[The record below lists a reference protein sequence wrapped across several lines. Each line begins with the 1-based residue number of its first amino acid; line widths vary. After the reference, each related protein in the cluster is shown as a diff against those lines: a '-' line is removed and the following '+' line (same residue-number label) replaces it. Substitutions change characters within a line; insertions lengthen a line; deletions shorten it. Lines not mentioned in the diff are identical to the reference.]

1 MLEKLRQPSAGHRHI
16 SRALLAERGLGHLVV
31 SEWVAG
37 LGKCSGRECFVESF
51 TGRRDMRGTREFS
64 CEAASGHP
72 PREGGTMTKVCCVRS
87 RSCWMWK

>member
-1 MLEKLRQPSAGHRHI
+1 M
-16 SRALLAERGLGHLVV
+16 V

-72 PREGGTMTKVCCVRS
+72 PQGGRHHDKGVLRAQPQLLDVEVTVQCCRGSSKSPGVVEPGS
-87 RSCWMWK
+87 